1 MKIKTDEETYACCA
15 LLVGA
20 CLVAEGAVKKKMTWT
35 ESWLAQMNKKDSYLS
50 IHRELITNEKLF
62 NKYLH
67 MSAVESAD

>member
-1 MKIKTDEETYACCA
+1 M
-15 LLVGA
+15 
-20 CLVAEGAVKKKMTWT
+20 VAEEPVKKKMRTWT
-35 ESWLAQMNKKDSYLS
+35 ESWLAQRNKKDNYYVS

>member
-1 MKIKTDEETYACCA
+1 MDTDEETYACCA

-20 CLVAEGAVKKKMTWT
+20 CLVAEEPVKKMTWT
-35 ESWLAQMNKKDSYLS
+35 ESWLTQRNKKDDYLS